1 MKYEPKRTPVEAA
14 EEAAKKQRALAEKE
28 RKRQEKIDKAAAA
41 EIAKQKRQF
50 DQHLKRNR

>member
-14 EEAAKKQRALAEKE
+14 EEAAKKQRALAKKD